1 MFDRRISKA
10 GRGEAGERLFL
21 IASLVR
27 FADVFAPAKSG
38 VILPHNCAPDVTARC
53 RDDLSG
59 RVFPSL
65 AVVALSVLMRESFR
79 EMEVLHQSARRD
91 RFQR

>member
-1 MFDRRISKA
+1 MFDRRIFKA

-27 FADVFAPAKSG
+27 FRMFSRP
-38 VILPHNCAPDVTARC
+38 R
-53 RDDLSG
+53 
-59 RVFPSL
+59 FPSL

>member
-27 FADVFAPAKSG
+27 FADVF
-38 VILPHNCAPDVTARC
+38 CAR
-53 RDDLSG
+53 
-59 RVFPSL
+59 
-65 AVVALSVLMRESFR
+65 
-79 EMEVLHQSARRD
+79 
-91 RFQR
+91 